1 MKRFKIAV
9 AAMVCIIMMIAMT
22 GCHEVPGVMTIT
34 FENRSSEDVYVR
46 YTVTSLS
53 HPRSSDAAEDLGLTR
68 VKRGKSIRITQ
79 WENDY
84 VGAPRTVAELIR
96 KATLDSYLHSD
107 RSMPLNA
114 DINYRYTY
122 RELEAMNFKII
133 YTGE

>member
-9 AAMVCIIMMIAMT
+9 AALACIIMMVLMT

-34 FENRSSEDVYVR
+34 FENRSNEDVYVH
-46 YTVTSLS
+46 YWVTSLS
-53 HPRSSDAAEDLGLTR
+53 QPRSDAAEDLGLTQ

-84 VGAPRTVAELIR
+84 VGGPRTVMELIR
-96 KATLDSYLHSD
+96 KATLDSYLRSD

-122 RELEAMNFKII
+122 RELEAMDFKII
-133 YTGE
+133 YAGE